1 MKLDLDGIET
11 LEAVVET
18 GSFAAAAKRLHKTQ
32 SSVSYA
38 IAQMEERLGIEVFDR
53 TGYRAELTE
62 AGRLILEEGR
72 QLLARARGIEALAL
86 QFHRGYEPRLDVILD
101 GILPMEPV
109 MQVLKVLGEE
119 EVPTLIQI
127 KVEFLGGVQYRFE
140 RDDAHIMLTKDF
152 EAGPEFMAH
161 AMPAVPCM
169 LVAASTHRLFN
180 ETEGELEL
188 SDLHRYV
195 ELTVQDSSES
205 RVKDTRMFGGT
216 RVYYLSDFFTKRQA
230 LLMGMGYGW
239 MPMYLVADDL
249 EAARLREVP
258 YVGGSR
264 YEFTPALV
272 HRAQRPLGP
281 TGQRF
286 WELLREIFAV

>member
-1 MKLDLDGIET
+1 
-11 LEAVVET
+11 
-18 GSFAAAAKRLHKTQ
+18 
-32 SSVSYA
+32 
-38 IAQMEERLGIEVFDR
+38 
-53 TGYRAELTE
+53 
-62 AGRLILEEGR
+62 
-72 QLLARARGIEALAL
+72 
-86 QFHRGYEPRLDVILD
+86 QFHQGWEPRLDVIID
-101 GILPMEPV
+101 GILPMEPI
-109 MQVLKVLGEE
+109 MQVLKILGEE

-152 EAGPEFMAH
+152 EAGPEFLAH

-169 LVAASTHRLFN
+169 LVAASGHALVA
-180 ETEGELEL
+180 EEPELLEL

-195 ELTVQDSSES
+195 EITVQDSSES
-205 RVKDTRMFGGT
+205 RVKDTRMFSGS

-239 MPMYLVADDL
+239 MPMYLVSEDIEQD
-249 EAARLREVP
+249 RLREVP
-258 YVGGSR
+258 YSGGSR

-272 HRAQRPLGP
+272 HGAHRPLGP

-286 WELLREIFAV
+286 LALLREIFAV